1 MDRCATHRAV
11 AWPRLARQSAVAA
24 HYYGRIVITIV
35 SGLPRSG
42 TSLMMQMLAAG
53 GMPLLTN
60 LERKPD
66 IDNPRGYCEWEPIK
80 LLPKEPNRIDEAEGK
95 AVKVISQLLLSLPQ
109 GRNYKLIFM
118 ERPLPEVLASQDEML
133 KRRGS
138 AELVDAALLTSA
150 FRDHMREIVDWLEHR
165 TDIPVC
171 RVGYRKILSDPA
183 GSAKSVRDFLGIG
196 LNVEAMAL
204 AVDPSL
210 YRKRRS

>member
-1 MDRCATHRAV
+1 MDGRDIPHPVAAPAV
-11 AWPRLARQSAVAA
+11 AR
-24 HYYGRIVITIV
+24 YYTRIVITIV

-53 GMPLLTN
+53 GMPLLTD

-66 IDNPRGYCEWEPIK
+66 VDNPRGYCEWEPIK

-95 AVKVISQLLLSLPQ
+95 AVKVISQLLLSLPS
-109 GRNYKLIFM
+109 GRNYKVIFM

-138 AELVDAALLTSA
+138 VQVVDTALLTSG
-150 FRDHMREIVDWLEHR
+150 FHDHLRKVVAWLVHR
-165 TDIPVC
+165 TDVPVY
-171 RVGYRKILSDPA
+171 RVGYRKLLSDPTGYA
-183 GSAKSVRDFLGIG
+183 EAVRDFLDID

-204 AVDPSL
+204 AVDPAL
-210 YRKRRS
+210 YRNRRP

>member
-1 MDRCATHRAV
+1 M
-11 AWPRLARQSAVAA
+11 A

-53 GMPLLTN
+53 GLPLLTDR
-60 LERKPD
+60 ERKPD
-66 IDNPRGYCEWEPIK
+66 IDNPHGYCEWEPIK
-80 LLPKEPNRIDEAEGK
+80 LLPKDPNRIDEAEGK

-109 GRNYKLIFM
+109 GRSYKLIFM

-138 AELVDAALLTSA
+138 IQSVDPARLTSA
-150 FRDHMREIVDWLEHR
+150 FRDHMREVVDWLDRR

-171 RVGYRKILSDPA
+171 RMGYRKVLSDPTA
-183 GSAKSVRDFLGIG
+183 SAKTIRDFLGLD

-204 AVDPSL
+204 RVDPSL
-210 YRKRRS
+210 YRNRRP

>member
-1 MDRCATHRAV
+1 
-11 AWPRLARQSAVAA
+11 
-24 HYYGRIVITIV
+24 VITIV

-53 GMPLLTN
+53 GMPLLTDH
-60 LERKPD
+60 ERKPD

-80 LLPKEPNRIDEAEGK
+80 LLPKQPNRIDEAEGK
-95 AVKVISQLLLSLPQ
+95 AVKVISQLLLSLPR

-138 AELVDAALLTSA
+138 IDAIDPTLLTSA
-150 FRDHMREIVDWLEHR
+150 FRDHMREVVAWLEQR
-165 TDIPVC
+165 EDIPVC
-171 RVGYRKILSDPA
+171 RVGYRKVLADPA
-183 GSAKSVRDFLGIG
+183 SSAKAVRDFLEID
-196 LNVEAMAL
+196 LNVGAMAG

-210 YRKRRS
+210 YRSRQS